1 MFVPMTYE
9 LSFCCLYRQE
19 FEEIKIF
26 FFLFLSYDLIL
37 KVLFLVNIIREYVLG
52 LWLGRLP
59 NYYLV
64 IIKVNN

>member
-26 FFLFLSYDLIL
+26 FFLFLSYDLIF

-59 NYYLV
+59 KYYLV

>member
-1 MFVPMTYE
+1 MFLPMTYE

-26 FFLFLSYDLIL
+26 FLFLSYDLIF

-52 LWLGRLP
+52 LWLGDFLS
-59 NYYLV
+59 
-64 IIKVNN
+64 II